1 MSFLEDSA
9 WTLWCV
15 TNPFDCIRFE
25 NEADAAIA
33 AIHKGDLQPAR
44 KFIEEWQQVADMNEA
59 AGAAMQTT
67 LDNMRNSLA
76 SALVFVAEPISA
88 GLKPIAWVGVLGI
101 VGLLA
106 WKL

>member
-1 MSFLEDSA
+1 MGFSEDSA
-9 WTLWCV
+9 WTIWCLS
-15 TNPFDCIRFE
+15 NPFDCIRFQ
-25 NEADAAIA
+25 NDANLAITAIA
-33 AIHKGDLQPAR
+33 AGNLQPAR

-88 GLKPIAWVGVLGI
+88 GLKPIAWLGVLGI

-106 WKL
+106 LKL